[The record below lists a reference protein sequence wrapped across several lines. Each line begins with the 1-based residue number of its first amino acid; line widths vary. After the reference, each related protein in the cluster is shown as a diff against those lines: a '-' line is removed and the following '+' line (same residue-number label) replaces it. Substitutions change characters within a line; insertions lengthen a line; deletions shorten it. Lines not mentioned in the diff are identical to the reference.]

1 MTVEA
6 AEFTS
11 GDYTTNGTYSK
22 VDDYVIKPSGDINIT
37 ASGDT
42 VLSTTNSIIAPKEK
56 ATIAIIDGHTTTIDM
71 QNHDLTVNSDFVTIA
86 GHYNGGE
93 NSGTLTIQNAG
104 AFTVNADCPNG
115 DGNAIYLLNNQ
126 HVDVTADTIDVTMT
140 TTGTSNSYRPL
151 FRSEG
156 SSSAKLEAAHSVT
169 MKASGQ
175 GIVTTDNTVLGII
188 SKEGN
193 VDISSKQYPLIAHD
207 DSVESVTAGNN
218 IVLTQIDNKDK
229 NTSVASI
236 QEDASM
242 NLAAGNDVIVKGENI
257 GLHSGSSG
265 KLNVT
270 AGGDIDI
277 QTVSNAIGTWNGQMN
292 LDAQGNIN
300 MVSEKDAIVGSMNTG
315 TTNITAETG
324 AITLTGKDNNKGFLA
339 SGVLT
344 ARSLGDITVKG
355 NVAQAVRAQGTGSV
369 DLTSEQG
376 KISLTAAKTD
386 DSRYSNA
393 GIYTAATGAVKLHS
407 DTVITAAEKSIDA
420 TGGTV
425 TFDKGL
431 NAVAAPVAIT
441 AEGAAKVEAMA
452 ADADKQ
458 VAGTITADG
467 NDTSV
472 DVNFPTAA
480 SYFTGSTDVTNGG
493 AVNLAFGNRSVWNL
507 TETSR
512 LTSLNNTNSTI
523 NMHYTGDDTYETITT
538 GTYSGSNGTLLMDTD
553 LASETNGDKLY
564 INNSG
569 TGGGTIQV
577 FDKSLNNGTK
587 VNAKDDWTKT
597 KLLLVGG
604 NGADGTTWTGKTL
617 DTGGLWE
624 LTPTVEKLEDNQWYL
639 TMMKRSANPSTKTI
653 MGSLDSAY
661 GLWRYDDTLRK
672 RLGDLRYIDNDQN
685 GLWVR
690 LKAGKMAADSYD
702 GNYQMYQIGYDK
714 KSNNTIYGIAVD
726 HSKASNDYY
735 AGDGDNSMTNLTLYA
750 TNYRGGVDVKNQKS
764 GSTYSDLVL
773 RAGRLQ
779 SNVDSYGTYH
789 DSLGYDTWGYNISYE
804 MGKTF
809 RNDKGWFIEP
819 EAQLS
824 YGRLRGGDYTT
835 QRGTHVYKDD
845 IDSLLGRIG
854 FVAGRK
860 INDDKDFYFK
870 ANVYREFAGD
880 GDMRFVHGDQTML
893 DDVSNRDTWFEMG
906 VGGNIR
912 LADDT
917 YMYGDVLKTFG
928 ADINKKWQVNLGLRW
943 AFGGPKK
950 AKAVEPAPVVV
961 EPAPA
966 PAPAPVRET
975 YVDSVHFDF
984 DVDTPKTEEMH
995 KIDQFAKAAK
1005 ANPDRTYAVVGN
1017 TDSVGTDE
1025 YNLALSQRRAE
1036 NVKAEAEKRG
1046 VPAAQMQESYLGKAK
1061 PVESN
1066 DTDQGRAANRRVDI
1080 YEHQTDSSAQ

>member
-1 MTVEA
+1 MDRTYNTVFKNYVGNVNIFGKENKLTIDNSTL
-6 AEFTS
+6 TS
-11 GDYTTNGTYSK
+11 ATYGISANGIGIAGEGNHVVELTKSAIYVQPYWIDKQYINADGTYQYAPLGSTGIGIYSSDNN
-22 VDDYVIKPSGDINIT
+22 VTLDDSMISLAANYSSGLYIAPSVNNGQGVFATVPKNNVINFNHSAIGTWGYFAPGVNIT
-37 ASGDT
+37 GSGNVVNYDMSSSVSHCIYSPAVISAQGASFNADNGSYFETKKDLSPGILVFDHGT
-42 VLSTTNSIIAPKEK
+42 ADIKNSTIITAGMYSPNVLASTAPKGSAADNSIENK
-56 ATIAIIDGHTTTIDM
+56 AVVENTK
-71 QNHDLTVNSDFVTIA
+71 LTS
-86 GHYNGGE
+86 
-93 NSGTLTIQNAG
+93 SGAYSPG
-104 AFTVNADCPNG
+104 
-115 DGNAIYLLNNQ
+115 LL
-126 HVDVTADTIDVTMT
+126 AY
-140 TTGTSNSYRPL
+140 GY
-151 FRSEG
+151 
-156 SSSAKLEAAHSVT
+156 KSV
-169 MKASGQ
+169 A
-175 GIVTTDNTVLGII
+175 DNTYYG
-188 SKEGN
+188 SKIEAKN
-193 VDISSKQYPLIAHD
+193 VDISTTGDWSPAVFAANNYDYTNGKVQAGELPGVD
-207 DSVESVTAGNN
+207 DANNTVVTVTGATIKTTGTDSSAVGAFLNGKVIINDATVTATGPHSAGVLVKEGGKVVLNN
-218 IVLTQIDNKDK
+218 STVISPENAVINTHTNGTVEANNSNITGYIRHEQEQQLRGLEVKFDGLT
-229 NTSVASI
+229 
-236 QEDASM
+236 
-242 NLAAGNDVIVKGENI
+242 NI
-257 GLHSGSSG
+257 G
-265 KLNVT
+265 T
-270 AGGDIDI
+270 A
-277 QTVSNAIGTWNGQMN
+277 V
-292 LDAQGNIN
+292 
-300 MVSEKDAIVGSMNTG
+300 
-315 TTNITAETG
+315 
-324 AITLTGKDNNKGFLA
+324 GFL
-339 SGVLT
+339 G
-344 ARSLGDITVKG
+344 LGDITGGIDG
-355 NVAQAVRAQGTGSV
+355 NKILPAGYT
-369 DLTSEQG
+369 DNLTIGDFNVNLQNS
-376 KISLTAAKTD
+376 KW
-386 DSRYSNA
+386 N
-393 GIYTAATGAVKLHS
+393 
-407 DTVITAAEKSIDA
+407 
-420 TGGTV
+420 
-425 TFDKGL
+425 
-431 NAVAAPVAIT
+431 
-441 AEGAAKVEAMA
+441 M
-452 ADADKQ
+452 
-458 VAGTITADG
+458 TADSDLGIGTYKANNSNIDMTASGIG
-467 NDTSV
+467 NYETLTVDTM
-472 DVNFPTAA
+472 
-480 SYFTGSTDVTNGG
+480 TGK
-493 AVNLAFGNRSVWNL
+493 
-507 TETSR
+507 
-512 LTSLNNTNSTI
+512 NST
-523 NMHYTGDDTYETITT
+523 YV
-538 GTYSGSNGTLLMDTD
+538 MDTD
-553 LASETNGDKLY
+553 LASEVYGDKIY
-564 INNSG
+564 VKNTNSDAG
-569 TGGGTIQV
+569 VNYIQV
-577 FDKSLNNGTK
+577 YDKSLNSGTK

-604 NGADGTTWTGKTL
+604 AGAGGTTWTGKTL

-624 LTPTVEKLEDNQWYL
+624 TTPTIEKLGDNQWYL

-714 KSNNTIYGIAVD
+714 KSDNTIYGIAVD

-824 YGRLRGGDYTT
+824 YGRLRVGDYTT
-835 QRGTHVYKDD
+835 QRGTHVHKDD

-860 INDDKDFYFK
+860 INDNKDFYFK

-893 DDVSNRDTWFEMG
+893 DDVANRDTWFEMG
-906 VGGNIR
+906 IGGNIR

-950 AKAVEPAPVVV
+950 EKAVAPAPVVV

-984 DVDTPKTEEMH
+984 DVDTPKAEEMH

-1017 TDSVGTDE
+1017 TDSVGTDA